1 MRLPASL
8 LIDQHGLSPNLSG
21 IHRTRRHMTPELAKA
36 PCGAGEASVN
46 WRVLRA
52 CIAIGM
58 TLAVAACGGGYH
70 RGYGYG
76 PGYYG
81 NGYFGGE
88 GVD

>member
-1 MRLPASL
+1 M
-8 LIDQHGLSPNLSG
+8 
-21 IHRTRRHMTPELAKA
+21 
-36 PCGAGEASVN
+36 N

-52 CIAIGM
+52 CVAIGM
-58 TLAVAACGGGYH
+58 TLAIAACGGGYH